1 MRSIRFAFDFVDAR
15 NIAELRFD
23 GSGGDGTVLL
33 SSFIAVEAL
42 HLWLPQP
49 STVEPPARA
58 RSWAQLRGDVAAR
71 SVSAGPQDDSGLP
84 QGQPRG
90 HQEGFAR
97 PEGRG
102 LSTDTM
108 HMRLF
113 TCWRAPPWSSNAI
126 HSKGGRVRTRLL
138 LRSDES
144 RYQLGGKPAATDER
158 SDRVFSHSTWAA
170 IDPVEFVKRARDR
183 EVHEKEL
190 RLDKWLGNCMDTVR
204 ARRPRVQV
212 RCTRVCMHSSDA
224 RAAVA

>member
-1 MRSIRFAFDFVDAR
+1 
-15 NIAELRFD
+15 
-23 GSGGDGTVLL
+23 
-33 SSFIAVEAL
+33 
-42 HLWLPQP
+42 
-49 STVEPPARA
+49 
-58 RSWAQLRGDVAAR
+58 
-71 SVSAGPQDDSGLP
+71 
-84 QGQPRG
+84 
-90 HQEGFAR
+90 
-97 PEGRG
+97 
-102 LSTDTM
+102 
-108 HMRLF
+108 MRLF

-212 RCTRVCMHSSDA
+212 RARGCVCTLPTRGRQSREVSDSLRSRLPMPTARNWQHDGATEQPQRPSPESWGHPISSPVRCVFEPGWPSLTPRRGEKSVA
-224 RAAVA
+224 RLTASAPLEHLPTNGVEKG